1 MLIPVNSLLI
11 ILCKVKYQR
20 QRINQI
26 KTLNNVEPDE
36 IDGITNYVPI
46 LTFRPCAN
54 IKLQLNQSKIHL
66 LSGNNLLYT
75 KDLLFNL
82 QSECVNKLFTRVDS
96 SRFLRPR
103 AQTIT
108 LHYPSPFTSNICI
121 YKNNVYFSLFDLIFK
136 LQNMNL
142 NLIASIPNYT
152 DDDRINNGNLFVTN
166 EQMFFQTMGSL
177 FEVKRSKIILI
188 KKQEQRYYQFCDKII
203 AINSQGLS
211 EVQGSSEQK
220 LNCQLNE
227 PVVIYS
233 QGVLIIDI
241 KPHSASVVIPHC
253 LFQFT
258 KLQGSFFC
266 DDWQG
271 HRLLSQSGILLVLSD
286 LQLFRQLCISSFV
299 SWLCVY

>member
-188 KKQEQRYYQFCDKII
+188 KKQEQRYYQFCDKVYTV
-203 AINSQGLS
+203 NSQGLS

-220 LNCQLNE
+220 LNCEIHEPIPNLIVNEENFLHIVFNHNLNW
-227 PVVIYS
+227 VNFQIVS
-233 QGVLIIDI
+233 KGVFLI
-241 KPHSASVVIPHC
+241 KC
-253 LFQFT
+253 
-258 KLQGSFFC
+258 
-266 DDWQG
+266 
-271 HRLLSQSGILLVLSD
+271 
-286 LQLFRQLCISSFV
+286 
-299 SWLCVY
+299 